1 MMEVLVL
8 FGAGLLLVLFKWAM
22 DEAFIYRRARRQSRP
37 PMRGPVM
44 PFDEAFIYR
53 RARRQS
59 RPPMRGPVMPPFGD
73 FDNDEGG
80 EL

>member
-1 MMEVLVL
+1 MEVLVL

-44 PFDEAFIYR
+44 P
-53 RARRQS
+53 
-59 RPPMRGPVMPPFGD
+59 PFGD